1 MGIGQGVQKTDAV
14 QKVMG
19 TAKFVE
25 DMIPQNALY
34 AKVLHST
41 VANGLVKSVD
51 CGDAWKIPGVKAIIT
66 CFDVPEVPFVT
77 AGHPLSFDPNHD
89 DVRDRLILSRR
100 VRFYGDEIAAVAAV
114 DPLTALKAVE
124 AIHVEY
130 EVYEPAFTPE
140 DSYQTT
146 HPVNPEYPTN
156 ELARLDFSIEGSD
169 VTWGRAAFSTDE
181 NIAGR
186 DDLRAEYFYV
196 PSVHAAHIENN
207 GCLAYMEGERMVVVT
222 CNQVPFTTR
231 RNIASAL
238 GLPLGKVK
246 VIKPFLGGGFGNK
259 QDTLYEPIAA
269 MLSRKLGGVCVA
281 LIMTREE
288 TFMCS
293 RTRHAMDFYSALELD
308 ETGKMRKRAVRINAN
323 GGAYAAHAHAIAA
336 YAVTNY
342 FQTYSADEVQIGE
355 SSTMYT
361 NLPSAAAMRGYGIPQ
376 LTFAVESQMDD
387 LAKRRGLD
395 PIAFRKLNMMKKG
408 FLDPFDHFVVESYGL
423 EACMDKGMEAI
434 GWDSKRKEYDQ
445 FNRSS
450 PTVKKGVGM
459 AVFSYKTGVYPLQIE
474 NGACRIIL
482 NEDGTAQ
489 IQVGATDLG
498 QGSDTALAQIVAELL
513 TIPESRL
520 TVMSAQDTD
529 VTPYDAGAYASR
541 QTYVSGGAVKKA
553 ALILR
558 EKILTRTAEVKNCAA
573 DTLTLE
579 HEAMIDTTTGKTVAT
594 IAEIASY
601 VQYCNDHV
609 LQTEQLTAEATY
621 TCMSNTFAFG
631 ACFADVEVDVPIGKV
646 RVNRIVAVHDSGTII
661 NPKLAAAQVH
671 GGIGMGV
678 GYALSEQLLYDPKT
692 GRMLNDNFL
701 DYKIPTSMDVPPME
715 THFIETYEP
724 SGPFGNKALGEPPI
738 IPQAPAIRNAV
749 LHATGV
755 SIRKLPMTPQN
766 LVEAFMDAGLI
777 REDD

>member
-1 MGIGQGVQKTDAV
+1 MGIGQAVQKSDAV
-14 QKVMG
+14 HKVMG

-25 DMIPQNALY
+25 DMIPQNALH

-41 VANGLVKSVD
+41 VANGLVKSID
-51 CGDAWKIPGVKAIIT
+51 CSEAWKIPGVKAIIT
-66 CFDVPEVPFVT
+66 CFEVPNTEYVT
-77 AGHPLSFDPNHD
+77 AGHPLSFDPNHT

-100 VRFYGDEIAAVAAV
+100 VRFYGDEVAAVAAV

-124 AIHVEY
+124 SIRVEY
-130 EVYEPAFTPE
+130 EEYEPSFTPK
-140 DSYQTT
+140 DAYNAP
-146 HPVNPEYPTN
+146 HPVNPVYPIN
-156 ELARLDFSIEGSD
+156 ELARLDFSISGSD
-169 VTWGRAAFSTDE
+169 VTWGKARFSTDE
-181 NIAGR
+181 KIADR
-186 DDLRAEYFYV
+186 DDLLSDHFSV
-196 PSVHAAHIENN
+196 PAVHAAHIENN
-207 GCLAYMEGERMVVVT
+207 ACFAYMEGARMVVVT

-238 GLPLGKVK
+238 EIPLGSVK
-246 VIKPFLGGGFGNK
+246 VIKPFMGGGFGNK

-269 MLSRKLGGVCVA
+269 LLSKKLGGTPVA
-281 LIMTREE
+281 LVLTREE
-288 TFMCS
+288 TFTCS
-293 RTRHAMDFYSALELD
+293 RTRHGMDFYSALELD
-308 ETGKMRKRAVRINAN
+308 ENNRMKKRAIRINSN

-376 LTFAVESQMDD
+376 LAFAIESQMDD
-387 LAKRRGLD
+387 VARERGID
-395 PIAFRKLNMMKKG
+395 PIAFRKINMMKKG
-408 FLDPFDHFVVESYGL
+408 FLDPFDHFIVESYGL
-423 EACMDKGMEAI
+423 EECIDKGADAI
-434 GWDSKRKEYDQ
+434 DWEKKRKEYDV
-445 FNRSS
+445 FNQTSDTIKR
-450 PTVKKGVGM
+450 GLGM
-459 AVFSYKTGVYPLQIE
+459 AIFSYKTGVYPLQVE

-498 QGSDTALAQIVAELL
+498 QGSDTVFSQMVSEIL
-513 TIPESRL
+513 TIPESKL
-520 TVMSAQDTD
+520 SVISAQDTD

-553 ALILR
+553 AIILK
-558 EKILTRTAEVKNCAA
+558 EKILVRTAEVKGISIE
-573 DTLTLE
+573 TLTLNNE
-579 HEAMIDTTTGKTVAT
+579 RIVERVGETVIAS
-594 IAEIASY
+594 IAEIAAL
-601 VQYCNDHV
+601 VQYCNDHK

-646 RVNRIVAVHDSGTII
+646 RIRKIIAVHDSGTII
-661 NPKLAAAQVH
+661 NPKLAVAQVH
-671 GGIGMGV
+671 GGVAMGV
-678 GYALSEQLLYDPKT
+678 GYAMSEQLLYDKKT

-701 DYKIPTSMDVPPME
+701 DYKIPTSMDVPPVE
-715 THFIETYEP
+715 THFVETYEP
-724 SGPFGNKALGEPPI
+724 SGPFGNKALGEPPL

-755 SIRKLPMTPQN
+755 SINHLPLTPQT
-766 LVEAFMDAGLI
+766 LVEAFISAGLI

>member
-14 QKVMG
+14 QKAMG

-41 VANGLVKSVD
+41 VANGLVTSID
-51 CGDAWKIPGVKAIIT
+51 CSEAWEIPGVKAIIT
-66 CFDVPEVPFVT
+66 CFDVPDVPFIT

-89 DVRDRLILSRR
+89 DVRDRLILSKR

-114 DPLTALKAVE
+114 NPLVALKAVE
-124 AIHVEY
+124 AIRVSY
-130 EVYEPAFTPE
+130 ETYEPVFTPE
-140 DSYQTT
+140 TSINCE
-146 HPVNPEYPTN
+146 HPVNPDYPTN
-156 ELARLDFSIEGSD
+156 ELSRLDFSIQGSD
-169 VTWGRAAFSTDE
+169 VTWNKAKFSADE
-181 NIAGR
+181 KIANR
-186 DDLRAEYFYV
+186 EDLIAEHFYV
-196 PSVHAAHIENN
+196 PAVHAAHIENN
-207 GCLAYMEGERMVVVT
+207 GCLAYMEGERMVIVT

-238 GLPLGKVK
+238 GIPLGKVK

-269 MLSRKLGGVCVA
+269 MLSQKLGGVCVA

-308 ETGKMRKRAVRINAN
+308 EAGKMTKRAVRINAN

-342 FQTYSADEVQIGE
+342 FQTYSASDVQIGE

-376 LTFAVESQMDD
+376 LTFAMESQMDD
-387 LAKRRGLD
+387 MAKRIGVD

-408 FLDPFDHFVVESYGL
+408 FLDPFDHFIVESYGL
-423 EACMDKGMEAI
+423 EACVDKGMEAMD
-434 GWDSKRKEYDQ
+434 WSRKRKEYDE
-445 FNRSS
+445 FNRNS
-450 PTVKKGVGM
+450 PKLKKGVGM
-459 AVFSYKTGVYPLQIE
+459 SIFSYKTGVYPLQIE
-474 NGACRIIL
+474 NGACRIVL

-489 IQVGATDLG
+489 IQIGATDLG
-498 QGSDTALAQIVAELL
+498 QGSDTALAQIASELL
-513 TIPESRL
+513 TIPEERL

-553 ALILR
+553 AEMLK
-558 EKILTRTAEVKNCAA
+558 EKILMRTAEVKKCAVEP
-573 DTLTLE
+573 LTLQNE
-579 HEAMIDTTTGKTVAT
+579 VIVDTMTGETVAT
-594 IAEIASY
+594 IAEIAAF

-631 ACFADVEVDVPIGKV
+631 ACFADIEVDIPLGKV
-646 RVNRIVAVHDSGTII
+646 KIKKIFNVHDSGTII

-671 GGIGMGV
+671 GGVGMGV
-678 GYALSEQLLYDPKT
+678 GYAMSEQLQYDPKT

-715 THFIETYEP
+715 VQFVETYEP

-738 IPQAPAIRNAV
+738 IPQSAAIRNAI
-749 LHATGV
+749 LHATDV
-755 SIRKLPMTPQN
+755 SIHKLPMTPQN
-766 LVEAFMDAGLI
+766 LVEAFIDAGLI
-777 REDD
+777 CEDD

>member
-25 DMIPQNALY
+25 DMIPQNALH
-34 AKVLHST
+34 AKVFHST
-41 VANGLVKSVD
+41 VANGLVKSID
-51 CGDAWKIPGVKAIIT
+51 CSEAWKIPGVKAIIT
-66 CFDVPEVPFVT
+66 CFDVPNVPYIT
-77 AGHPLSFDPNHD
+77 AGHPLSLDPNHD
-89 DVRDRLILSRR
+89 DVRDRLILSQR
-100 VRFYGDEIAAVAAV
+100 VRFFGDEIAAVAAV

-124 AIHVEY
+124 AIRVEY
-130 EVYEPAFTPE
+130 EEYEPVFTPE
-140 DSYQTT
+140 DAIHAA
-146 HPVNPEYPTN
+146 HPVNPAYPTN
-156 ELARLDFSIEGSD
+156 ELARLDFSISD
-169 VTWGRAAFSTDE
+169 STVTWGKAEFSTGL

-186 DDLRAEYFYV
+186 EDLQSDHFSV
-196 PSVHAAHIENN
+196 PAVHAAHIENN
-207 GCLAYMEGERMVVVT
+207 ACYAYMEGERMVVVT

-238 GLPLGKVK
+238 GIPLGRVK

-269 MLSRKLGGVCVA
+269 LLSQKLGGAPVA
-281 LIMTREE
+281 LVMTREE
-288 TFMCS
+288 TFTCS
-293 RTRHAMDFYSALELD
+293 RTRHAMDFYTALELD
-308 ETGKMRKRAVRINAN
+308 ENNKMKKRAVRINSN

-342 FQTYSADEVQIGE
+342 FQTYSADEEQIGE

-376 LTFAVESQMDD
+376 LAFAIESQMDD
-387 LAKRRGLD
+387 LAKQRGID
-395 PIAFRKLNMMKKG
+395 PIALRKINMMKKG

-423 EACMDKGMEAI
+423 EACMDKGAEVVN
-434 GWDSKRKEYDQ
+434 WEKKRKEYDA
-445 FNRSS
+445 FNQSS
-450 PTVKKGVGM
+450 PIIKKGLGM
-459 AVFSYKTGVYPLQIE
+459 AIFSYKTGVYPLQVE

-498 QGSDTALAQIVAELL
+498 QGSDTVFAQIVSEIL
-513 TIPESRL
+513 TIPESKL
-520 TVMSAQDTD
+520 SVISAQDTD
-529 VTPYDAGAYASR
+529 ITPYDAGAYASR

-553 ALILR
+553 ALILKD
-558 EKILTRTAEVKNCAA
+558 KILARTAEVKHCAA
-573 DTLTLE
+573 EPLMLE
-579 HEAMIDTTTGKTVAT
+579 NEQIVQRGGEAPIAS
-594 IAEIASY
+594 IAEIAAF

-631 ACFADVEVDVPIGKV
+631 ACFADVEVDVPLGKV
-646 RVNRIVAVHDSGTII
+646 RVNKIVAVHDSGTII

-671 GGIGMGV
+671 GGVAMGV
-678 GYALSEQLLYDPKT
+678 GYALSEQLQYDKKS

-701 DYKIPTSMDVPPME
+701 DYKIPTSMDVPEME
-715 THFIETYEP
+715 TYFVETYEP
-724 SGPFGNKALGEPPI
+724 SGPFGNKALGEPPL

-755 SIRKLPMTPQN
+755 AINKLPLTPQR
-766 LVEAFMDAGLI
+766 LVEAFISAGLI
-777 REDD
+777 REED